1 MAVSSF
7 GRPGQR
13 VTTDDAMAL
22 LRTALVAVVAA
33 GAAFLPPPLE
43 AIAPHLADADEE
55 PAAARQRGPSGLF
68 RKVASD
74 EETALHPP
82 VAGEA
87 PARVLVRAHEPGA
100 WCAW

>member
-33 GAAFLPPPLE
+33 GADFLPPPPE
-43 AIAPHLADADEE
+43 EIAPHSRMQTRNRPWHNSVP
-55 PAAARQRGPSGLF
+55 PAGPLRMPQQAAGSTSKETTGLD
-68 RKVASD
+68 RTNGRLSTK
-74 EETALHPP
+74 
-82 VAGEA
+82 
-87 PARVLVRAHEPGA
+87 
-100 WCAW
+100 